1 MSSTPISKD
10 IALRI
15 ALAARLLP
23 DNDPARLLKVLDDA
37 VGLPPTAK
45 KLERLR
51 LRAFKAAGDGGFA
64 NIDDEVLKKVIEI
77 LTGNDASIA
86 TDLDLEFDS
95 YTEGDMPGSLRIACA
110 SNSAEEMDGHFG
122 SCKRFL
128 IYQVNEKEIR
138 LLESRKADGP
148 ESRDDK
154 NIYRA
159 ELINDCQILFVASI
173 GGPAAAKVV
182 KAGVHPVK
190 YPLGGNAREC
200 LMELQKTISVAP
212 PPWLAKVMGQNAESR
227 VRFERTKA
235 EG

>member
-15 ALAARLLP
+15 ALAARILP
-23 DNDPARLLKVLDDA
+23 DNDPARLLKVLDDV

-51 LRAFKAAGDGGFA
+51 LKAFKAAIDCDYA
-64 NIDDEVLKKVIEI
+64 NIEDVIIKKVVEI
-77 LTGNDASIA
+77 LTGKDTGVVS
-86 TDLDLEFDS
+86 DLDLEFDS
-95 YTEGDMPGSLRIACA
+95 YAEGDMPGSLRIACA
-110 SNSAEEMDGHFG
+110 SNTAEELDGHFG
-122 SCKRFL
+122 SCRRFL
-128 IYQVNEKEIR
+128 IYQVNDKEIR
-138 LLESRKADGP
+138 LLEARKADGP

-190 YPLGGNAREC
+190 YPLGGNVR
-200 LMELQKTISVAP
+200 
-212 PPWLAKVMGQNAESR
+212 SR
-227 VRFERTKA
+227 TR
-235 EG
+235 